1 MIVEKLN
8 IFNFRSFDHSG
19 MIYDLKKGMD
29 TIVGE
34 NGSGKSN
41 IVSAFKAFSEMPG
54 TNQIFNKEDYFE
66 GNTNNPIKLQMNI
79 SLVDKDI
86 LFLIRELD
94 IDMIVQDLEE
104 VFGKDL
110 FIEIVYYNNRSKYLN
125 FKIGNIFLYEGGASK
140 LNLVNTTVIDY
151 SSSPTLRSFQSN
163 TVA

>member
-1 MIVEKLN
+1 
-8 IFNFRSFDHSG
+8 
-19 MIYDLKKGMD
+19 MIYDLKNGMD

-110 FIEIVYYNNRSKYLN
+110 FQTYV
-125 FKIGNIFLYEGGASK
+125 
-140 LNLVNTTVIDY
+140 
-151 SSSPTLRSFQSN
+151 
-163 TVA
+163 

>member
-19 MIYDLKKGMD
+19 MIYDLKNGMD

-110 FIEIVYYNNRSKYLN
+110 FQTYV
-125 FKIGNIFLYEGGASK
+125 
-140 LNLVNTTVIDY
+140 
-151 SSSPTLRSFQSN
+151 
-163 TVA
+163 

>member
-1 MIVEKLN
+1 
-8 IFNFRSFDHSG
+8 
-19 MIYDLKKGMD
+19 MD

-110 FIEIVYYNNRSKYLN
+110 SRPTYECKKGHEIYLIKN
-125 FKIGNIFLYEGGASK
+125 DNYQIH
-140 LNLVNTTVIDY
+140 
-151 SSSPTLRSFQSN
+151 QQ
-163 TVA
+163 